1 MKYSDA
7 QRMEKIYDNAVN
19 LWNYVREH
27 NITKEDLLTSMPLQ
41 WLVTTPLHNI
51 GEHVYGLSK
60 AYKDAHPQIPWLMIA
75 GLRHRLVHDYE
86 GTNWNIIADV
96 VFEEL
101 PALIEELKKII

>member
-27 NITKEDLLTSMPLQ
+27 NIT
-41 WLVTTPLHNI
+41 
-51 GEHVYGLSK
+51 
-60 AYKDAHPQIPWLMIA
+60 
-75 GLRHRLVHDYE
+75 
-86 GTNWNIIADV
+86 
-96 VFEEL
+96 FEEL